1 MMVQIAKP
9 LLALLLLTEAK
20 VARSESVTPGRNDID
35 LLDEAT
41 LKAAAPLPLNTT
53 PEAILRT
60 EGPLVSMRLNK
71 NHTQLAFTDQ
81 RGQSLRIM
89 NLETQEITEVTPHRV
104 GEAFFWSPDG
114 NRLFYR
120 ELIRDK
126 KAVSSE
132 IKAFDVYLNTT
143 ASIDSLPGSSGFL
156 TLDPRDYTVYLM
168 HEKGIMS
175 KRLEF
180 PGERFAR
187 WQKRAKI
194 EQGRFVATQKSV
206 LWLSDLGLTL
216 NALPDDGSG
225 VESFDISPDGK
236 VIAWATQNAKIYI
249 SNQGEE
255 PKLLG
260 PGRDPRWHPFRSL
273 LLYAAARVVGT
284 KAYDFDI
291 RISDTNGEGRY
302 LTNTPG
308 QVERWPQWWN
318 EGSIIFT
325 VEGSTDLWKMNYQT
339 EIPRTAKAKAVKS
352 IKHIR

>member
-1 MMVQIAKP
+1 MMVRIAKP
-9 LLALLLLTEAK
+9 LLAFVMLTKASI
-20 VARSESVTPGRNDID
+20 ARSESPTPAELPNNLD
-35 LLDEAT
+35 LTTDTSAQSYI
-41 LKAAAPLPLNTT
+41 PLSTK

-81 RGQSLRIM
+81 RGQSLRVM

-104 GEAFFWSPDG
+104 GESFFWSPDG

-126 KAVSSE
+126 KTISSE
-132 IKAFDVYLNTT
+132 IKAFDIVLNTT
-143 ASIDSLPGSSGFL
+143 MSIDSLAGSSGFL

-175 KRLEF
+175 KRLDF
-180 PGERFAR
+180 PGERFAH
-187 WQKRAKI
+187 WQKRAKV

-225 VESFDISPDGK
+225 IESFDISPDGK

-249 SNQGEE
+249 STQGEE

-273 LLYAAARVVGT
+273 LLYSAGRVVGS

-291 RISDTNGEGRY
+291 RISDVNGEGRY
-302 LTNTPG
+302 LTNTPS
-308 QVERWPQWWN
+308 QAERWPQWWN

-325 VEGSTDLWKMNYQT
+325 AEGSTDLWKMNYQT
-339 EIPRTAKAKAVKS
+339 EVPKTAKAKAVKS
-352 IKHIR
+352 DRHVR